1 MLPRRSATLAT
12 AIALFAAP
20 ASALAHPKLVASTP
34 TANATV
40 AAPAMLSL
48 GFSEKLVPRFTGA
61 TVTMTSMPGM
71 AMNKPMAVGTVAPAF
86 GRDGKTLLLKPAHA
100 LTPGAY
106 RVEWHAVAADTH
118 RTSGAFAFT
127 VK

>member
-1 MLPRRSATLAT
+1 MLSRRSDALAT
-12 AIALFAAP
+12 AIVLFVTP
-20 ASALAHPKLVASTP
+20 AFAHPKLVASTP

-40 AAPAMLSL
+40 PAPAMLSL
-48 GFSEKLVPRFTGA
+48 SFSEKLVPRFTSA

-71 AMNKPMAVGTVAPAF
+71 AMDKPMAVGAVAPAF
-86 GRDGKTLLLKPAHA
+86 GHDGKTLTLKPAHM

-118 RTSGAFAFT
+118 RTSGAFAFQ

>member
-1 MLPRRSATLAT
+1 MLSRKPAALAT

-20 ASALAHPKLVASTP
+20 AFAHPKLVASTP

-71 AMNKPMAVGTVAPAF
+71 AITKPMAVGTVVSAF
-86 GRDGKTLLLKPAHA
+86 GRDGKTLTLKPAHT